1 MPTTC
6 SFQLDRM
13 DAVYNSGE
21 YIHGRIVLKTEKMK
35 RVNGKLRTCAN
46 FILSNFLLLNTKQKE
61 SKQLLEIIMKC

>member
-1 MPTTC
+1 MPTMC

-35 RVNGKLRTCAN
+35 RVNGK
-46 FILSNFLLLNTKQKE
+46 
-61 SKQLLEIIMKC
+61 